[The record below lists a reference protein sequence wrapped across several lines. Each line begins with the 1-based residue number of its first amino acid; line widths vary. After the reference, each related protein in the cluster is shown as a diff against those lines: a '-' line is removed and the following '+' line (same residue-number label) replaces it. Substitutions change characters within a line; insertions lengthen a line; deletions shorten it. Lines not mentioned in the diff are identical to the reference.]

1 MQGEMEIIGH
11 SLRRHPT
18 SDCSKR
24 SGDQKT
30 KMHGRTKE
38 KNAVRERGTEK
49 MSGHVITKGL
59 FATRHRVK
67 KCTGGS
73 RKLYNYE

>member
-24 SGDQKT
+24 IGDQKT
-30 KMHGRTKE
+30 DKDAR
-38 KNAVRERGTEK
+38 
-49 MSGHVITKGL
+49 
-59 FATRHRVK
+59 
-67 KCTGGS
+67 
-73 RKLYNYE
+73 